1 MAAPLV
7 ETKLHV
13 PRRRRGLVERPRLTG
28 RLSRAWESA
37 LTLVSAP
44 AGFGK
49 TTLLADGLGDTI
61 TAGRSVAWLSLDPRD
76 NDPARFWTYLL
87 AALDRA
93 VPGAGADARAMLATT
108 RPTTEAVLSTLLN
121 SLDGVPGDLAVV
133 LDDYHLV
140 ESADVHE
147 GVAFLLE
154 HLPRQVHVVIAGRAD
169 PPLPLARLRAR
180 GELLEVRAADLRF
193 TADEAAAY
201 LTGTMGLPLTS
212 HDVAALAGR
221 TEGWIAALQLA
232 ALSMEG
238 RDDVGGFIAGFAG
251 DDRYIVDYLVEEV
264 LQRQPEDLRTFLLR
278 TSVLTGLTGPLCEAV
293 TGQAGGRTTL
303 ETLDRG
309 NLFVVPLDDRR
320 QWYRYHHLFGDVL
333 RARLLD
339 EQPEH
344 VPHLHRRASE
354 WYAQHGDLPE
364 AIRHAMA
371 AGDHGRA
378 ADLIELAMPGT
389 RQMRQEATLRA
400 WLEALPDDVLR
411 CRPALT
417 VGYAG
422 VLLVHG
428 ELDGVE
434 DLLREAE
441 RRLDVGEP
449 ASDQQGPD
457 RRGPDQHGPDQHGS
471 DRRGPDQQGPDQHGP
486 DQRGPDPEGLDAL
499 RSSIALYRAAQARL
513 RGDVPGTVLHA
524 QEALRLVAEDDHLG
538 RGAAAGLLGLAHW
551 TSGDLDAGHRWWS
564 ASLADLG
571 RAGHLSDLAGCALAL
586 GDIRVAQGRLHD
598 AERTYRQVLHTLS
611 PPSGPPLRGAAD
623 MHVGLADVLRER
635 GDLAAAH
642 EHLRRAAELGEHAGL
657 PQNRHRRRMVL
668 ARVRQ
673 AEGDLDGAL
682 ALVDEAQGVYVA
694 DMFPDVRPAT
704 AVRARL
710 LTAQGRWAEALT
722 WAQER
727 GLSADDDLS
736 YLRELEH
743 VSLARVLLA
752 RYADQGDDRH
762 LSAATGLLGRL
773 LDAADAG
780 GRTGSALEVLVLQS
794 LAHQAGGDLSPALTS
809 LHRAL
814 ALAAPEGH
822 VRAFLDEGAPMTT
835 LLRTAARK
843 GVARD
848 EVRRLLAAT
857 TAPPSRPPVGPGP
870 VDPLSDRELDVLR
883 LLATDL
889 SGPEIARALVVTL
902 HTVRSHTKSIFAK
915 LGVNSRRAAVRRA
928 EELDLLG
935 RSRDR

>member
-1 MAAPLV
+1 MAAPLL

-13 PRRRRGLVERPRLTG
+13 PRRRRSLVVRPRLTG
-28 RLSRAWESA
+28 RLSHVWESA

-49 TTLLADGLGDTI
+49 TTLLAEWLADAVTVD
-61 TAGRSVAWLSLDPRD
+61 RSVAWLSLDPRD
-76 NDPARFWTYLL
+76 NDPARFWAYLL

-93 VPGAGADARAMLATT
+93 VPGIGADARAVLESPQPA
-108 RPTTEAVLSTLLN
+108 TEAVLATLLN
-121 SLDGVPGDLAVV
+121 SLDDVPGDLAVV

-140 ESADVHE
+140 ETHDVHE

-154 HLPRQVHVVIAGRAD
+154 HLPRQVHVVVTGRAD

-201 LTGTMGLPLTS
+201 LTGAMGLSLTS
-212 HDVAALAGR
+212 GDVDALEGR

-232 ALSMEG
+232 ALSMQG

-264 LQRQPEDLRTFLLR
+264 LQRQSEDVRTFLLR
-278 TSVLTGLTGPLCEAV
+278 TSVLAGLTGPLCEAV
-293 TGQAGGRTTL
+293 TGQAGGRATL

-344 VPHLHRRASE
+344 VPHLHRRASD
-354 WYAQHGDLPE
+354 WYAQHGDIPE
-364 AIRHAMA
+364 AIRHAT
-371 AGDHGRA
+371 AGQDHERA
-378 ADLIELAMPGT
+378 ADLVELAMPGT

-400 WLEALPDDVLR
+400 WLEGLPDDVLR
-411 CRPALT
+411 RRPALT

-441 RRLDVGEP
+441 RRLDVV
-449 ASDQQGPD
+449 
-457 RRGPDQHGPDQHGS
+457 HGS
-471 DRRGPDQQGPDQHGP
+471 DRHGS
-486 DQRGPDPEGLDAL
+486 DPL

-513 RGDVPGTVLHA
+513 RGDVPGTVVHA
-524 QEALRLVAEDDHLG
+524 QETLRLVAQDDHLG
-538 RGAAAGLLGLAHW
+538 RGAAEGLLGLAHW
-551 TSGDLDAGHRWWS
+551 TSGDLDAGHRWWA
-564 ASLADLG
+564 ASLVDLE

-598 AERTYRQVLHTLS
+598 AEHTYQHVLRALT

-642 EHLRRAAELGEHAGL
+642 EHLRRSAELGEHAGL
-657 PQNRHRRRMVL
+657 PQNRYRRRMVL

-682 ALVDEAQGVYVA
+682 ALADEAQGVYVA
-694 DMFPDVRPAT
+694 DMFPDVRPVA
-704 AVRARL
+704 AARARL
-710 LTAQGRWAEALT
+710 LTAQGRWAEALA

-727 GLSADDDLS
+727 DLSADDDPS
-736 YLRELEH
+736 YLREFEH
-743 VSLARVLLA
+743 LSLARVLLA
-752 RYADQGDDRH
+752 RHAAEGGDRH
-762 LSAATGLLGRL
+762 LRAATGLLGRL
-773 LDAADAG
+773 LDAAEGG

-794 LAHQAGGDLSPALTS
+794 LAHQAGGDLPAALS
-809 LHRAL
+809 ALHRAL
-814 ALAAPEGH
+814 ALAEPEGH
-822 VRAFLDEGAPMTT
+822 VRTFLDEGAPLTT
-835 LLRTAARK
+835 LLRAAAQK

-848 EVRRLLAAT
+848 QARRRLTAAT
-857 TAPPSRPPVGPGP
+857 GTQARSGRGA

-889 SGPEIARALVVTL
+889 SGPEIARALVVSL

>member
-1 MAAPLV
+1 MAAPLL

-28 RLSRAWESA
+28 RLSRVWESA

-49 TTLLADGLGDTI
+49 TTLLAEWLTDVVIAD
-61 TAGRSVAWLSLDPRD
+61 RSVAWLALDPRD
-76 NDPARFWTYLL
+76 NDPARFWAYLL

-93 VPGAGADARAMLATT
+93 VPGIGADARAVLESPQPA
-108 RPTTEAVLSTLLN
+108 TEAVLGTLLN
-121 SLDGVPGDLAVV
+121 SLDDVPGDLAVV
-133 LDDYHLV
+133 LDDFHLV
-140 ESADVHE
+140 EARDVHE

-154 HLPRQVHVVIAGRAD
+154 HLPRQVHVVITGRAD

-201 LTGTMGLPLTS
+201 LTGAMGLSLTS
-212 HDVAALAGR
+212 GDVDALEGR

-232 ALSMEG
+232 ALSMQG

-264 LQRQPEDLRTFLLR
+264 LQRQSEDVRTFLLR

-293 TGQAGGRTTL
+293 TGQAGGRATL
-303 ETLDRG
+303 EALDRG

-344 VPHLHRRASE
+344 VPALHRRASD

-364 AIRHAMA
+364 AIRHATA
-371 AGDHGRA
+371 AQDHERA

-411 CRPALT
+411 RRPALT

-441 RRLDVGEP
+441 GRLDVVDGS
-449 ASDQQGPD
+449 AQQVSDP
-457 RRGPDQHGPDQHGS
+457 
-471 DRRGPDQQGPDQHGP
+471 
-486 DQRGPDPEGLDAL
+486 L

-513 RGDVPGTVLHA
+513 RGDVPGTVVHA
-524 QEALRLVAEDDHLG
+524 QETLRLVAEDDHLG

-564 ASLADLG
+564 VSLVDLE

-598 AERTYRQVLHTLS
+598 AERTYQHVLRALT

-642 EHLRRAAELGEHAGL
+642 EHLRRSAELGEHAGL
-657 PQNRHRRRMVL
+657 PQNRFRRRMVL

-694 DMFPDVRPAT
+694 DMFPDVHPA
-704 AVRARL
+704 AAARARL

-722 WAQER
+722 WAQDR

-736 YLRELEH
+736 YLREFEH
-743 VSLARVLLA
+743 LCLARVLLA
-752 RYADQGDDRH
+752 RHAAEGDDRH
-762 LSAATGLLGRL
+762 LRAATGLLGRL
-773 LDAADAG
+773 LDAAEAG

-794 LAHQAGGDLSPALTS
+794 LAHQAGGDLPAALS
-809 LHRAL
+809 ALHRAL
-814 ALAAPEGH
+814 ALAEPEGH
-822 VRAFLDEGAPMTT
+822 VRTFLDEGAPLTT
-835 LLRTAARK
+835 LLRAAAQK

-848 EVRRLLAAT
+848 RARRLLTVAT
-857 TAPPSRPPVGPGP
+857 GTPARLGRGTVE
-870 VDPLSDRELDVLR
+870 PLSDRELDVLR

-889 SGPEIARALVVTL
+889 SGPEIARALVVSL

>member
-1 MAAPLV
+1 MAAPVL

-13 PRRRRGLVERPRLTG
+13 PRRRRSLVERPRLTG
-28 RLSRAWESA
+28 RLSHVWESA

-49 TTLLADGLGDTI
+49 TTLLAEWLGGTAV
-61 TAGRSVAWLSLDPRD
+61 AGRSVAWLSLDPRD
-76 NDPARFWTYLL
+76 NDPARFWAYLL
-87 AALDRA
+87 EALDRA
-93 VPGAGADARAMLATT
+93 VPGIGADARAVLESAQ
-108 RPTTEAVLSTLLN
+108 PSTEAVLSTLLN
-121 SLDGVPGDLAVV
+121 SLDDVRGDLALV

-140 ESADVHE
+140 ETRDVHE

-154 HLPRQVHVVIAGRAD
+154 HLPRQVHVVITGRAD

-201 LTGTMGLPLTS
+201 LTEAMGLSLTAG
-212 HDVAALAGR
+212 DVGALEGR

-232 ALSMEG
+232 ALSMQG

-264 LQRQPEDLRTFLLR
+264 LQRQSEDVRTFLLR

-293 TGQAGGRTTL
+293 TGQAGGRATL
-303 ETLDRG
+303 EALDRG

-344 VPHLHRRASE
+344 VPHLHRRASD
-354 WYAQHGDLPE
+354 WHAQHGDLPE
-364 AIRHAMA
+364 AIRHATA
-371 AGDHGRA
+371 AQDHERA

-411 CRPALT
+411 RRPTLT

-441 RRLDVGEP
+441 RRLDVLE
-449 ASDQQGPD
+449 QQGP
-457 RRGPDQHGPDQHGS
+457 GQQVSDQHGS
-471 DRRGPDQQGPDQHGP
+471 DP
-486 DQRGPDPEGLDAL
+486 LL
-499 RSSIALYRAAQARL
+499 SSIALYRAAQARL
-513 RGDVPGTVLHA
+513 RGDVPGTVVHA
-524 QEALRLVAEDDHLG
+524 QETLRLVAPDDHLG
-538 RGAAAGLLGLAHW
+538 RGAAEGLLGLAHW
-551 TSGDLDAGHRWWS
+551 TSGDLDAGHRWWA
-564 ASLADLG
+564 ASLVDLE
-571 RAGHLSDLAGCALAL
+571 RAGHLSDLSGCALAL

-598 AERTYRQVLHTLS
+598 AEHTYQHVLRALT

-635 GDLAAAH
+635 GDLPAAH
-642 EHLRRAAELGEHAGL
+642 EHLRRSAELGEHAGL
-657 PQNRHRRRMVL
+657 PQNRYRRRMVL

-682 ALVDEAQGVYVA
+682 ALADEAQGVYVA
-694 DMFPDVRPAT
+694 DMFPDVRPVA
-704 AVRARL
+704 AARARL
-710 LTAQGRWAEALT
+710 LTAQGRWAEALA

-727 GLSADDDLS
+727 DLSADGDLS
-736 YLRELEH
+736 YLREFEH
-743 VSLARVLLA
+743 LSLARVLLA
-752 RYADQGDDRH
+752 RHAAEGDDRH
-762 LSAATGLLGRL
+762 LRAATGLLGRL

-780 GRTGSALEVLVLQS
+780 GRTGSVLDVLVLQS
-794 LAHQAGGDLSPALTS
+794 LAHQAGGDLPAALS
-809 LHRAL
+809 ALQRAL
-814 ALAAPEGH
+814 ALAEPEGH
-822 VRAFLDEGAPMTT
+822 ARTFLDEGAALTT
-835 LLRTAARK
+835 LLRAAAQQ

-848 EVRRLLAAT
+848 QARRLLAVASGT
-857 TAPPSRPPVGPGP
+857 PAKPAVGHGA

-889 SGPEIARALVVTL
+889 SGPEIARTLVVSL

-928 EELDLLG
+928 GELDLLG

>member
-1 MAAPLV
+1 MAAPLL

-13 PRRRRGLVERPRLTG
+13 PRRRRSLVERPRLTG
-28 RLSRAWESA
+28 RLSRVWESA

-49 TTLLADGLGDTI
+49 TTLLAEWLADAV
-61 TAGRSVAWLSLDPRD
+61 TADRSVAWLSLDPRD
-76 NDPARFWTYLL
+76 NDPARFWAYLL

-93 VPGAGADARAMLATT
+93 LPGIGADARAVLESSQPA
-108 RPTTEAVLSTLLN
+108 TEAVLATLLN
-121 SLDGVPGDLAVV
+121 SLDDVAGDLAVV

-140 ESADVHE
+140 DTTDVHE
-147 GVAFLLE
+147 GVTFLLD
-154 HLPRQVHVVIAGRAD
+154 HLPRQVHVVITGRAD

-193 TADEAAAY
+193 TADEADAY
-201 LTGTMGLPLTS
+201 LTGAMGLSLTAA
-212 HDVAALAGR
+212 DVGALEGR

-232 ALSMEG
+232 ALSMQG

-251 DDRYIVDYLVEEV
+251 DDRYVIDYLVEEV
-264 LQRQPEDLRTFLLR
+264 LQRQSEDLRTFLLR
-278 TSVLTGLTGPLCEAV
+278 TSLLTGLTGPLCEAV
-293 TGQAGGRTTL
+293 TGQAGGRATL
-303 ETLDRG
+303 ETLERG
-309 NLFVVPLDDRR
+309 NVFVVPLDDRR
-320 QWYRYHHLFGDVL
+320 EWYRYHHLFGDVL

-339 EQPEH
+339 ERPED
-344 VPHLHRRASE
+344 VPDLHRRASD
-354 WYAQHGDLPE
+354 WYAGHGDLPE
-364 AIRHAMA
+364 AIRHATA
-371 AGDHGRA
+371 AQDHERA
-378 ADLIELAMPGT
+378 ADLVELAMPGT

-411 CRPALT
+411 RRPAVA

-441 RRLDVGEP
+441 RRLDVVDG
-449 ASDQQGPD
+449 ADQQVSDPL
-457 RRGPDQHGPDQHGS
+457 RG
-471 DRRGPDQQGPDQHGP
+471 
-486 DQRGPDPEGLDAL
+486 L
-499 RSSIALYRAAQARL
+499 IALYRAAQARL
-513 RGDVPGTVLHA
+513 RGDVPGTVEHA
-524 QEALRLVAEDDHLG
+524 QETLRLVAPDDHLG
-538 RGAAAGLLGLAHW
+538 RGAAEGLLGLAHW

-564 ASLADLG
+564 ASLADLE

-586 GDIRVAQGRLHD
+586 GDIRVAQGRLSE
-598 AERTYRQVLHTLS
+598 AERTYHRVLSALT
-611 PPSGPPLRGAAD
+611 PPSGPSSSGSPLRGAAD

-642 EHLRRAAELGEHAGL
+642 EHLRRSAELGEHAGL
-657 PQNRHRRRMVL
+657 PQNRHRRRVVL

-673 AEGDLDGAL
+673 AEGDLGGAL
-682 ALVDEAQGVYVA
+682 AMVEEAQGVYVA
-694 DMFPDVRPAT
+694 DMFPDVRPVP
-704 AVRARL
+704 AVRARI
-710 LTAQGRWAEALT
+710 LTAQGRWSEALA

-727 GLSADDDLS
+727 DLSADDDVT
-736 YLRELEH
+736 YLREFEH
-743 VSLARVLLA
+743 LSLARILLA
-752 RYADQGDDRH
+752 RHAAEGDDRD
-762 LSAATGLLGRL
+762 LRAAAGLLERL
-773 LDAADAG
+773 LDAAEAG
-780 GRTGSALEVLVLQS
+780 GRTGSVLEVLVLRS
-794 LAHQAGGDLSPALTS
+794 LAHQAGGDLPAALST

-814 ALAAPEGH
+814 ALAEPEGH
-822 VRAFLDEGAPMTT
+822 VRTFLDEGAGLTT
-835 LLRTAARK
+835 LLRAAAQQ

-848 EVRRLLAAT
+848 QARRLLAVAT
-857 TAPPSRPPVGPGP
+857 GTPARPAVGHRGA
-870 VDPLSDRELDVLR
+870 DPLSDRELDVLR

-889 SGPEIARALVVTL
+889 SGPEIARTLVVSL

>member
-1 MAAPLV
+1 MAAPLL

-13 PRRRRGLVERPRLTG
+13 PRRRRSLVVRPRLTG
-28 RLSRAWESA
+28 RLSHVWESA

-49 TTLLADGLGDTI
+49 TTLLAEWLADAVTVD
-61 TAGRSVAWLSLDPRD
+61 RSVAWLSLDPRD
-76 NDPARFWTYLL
+76 NDPARFWAYLL

-93 VPGAGADARAMLATT
+93 VPGIGADARAVLESPQPA
-108 RPTTEAVLSTLLN
+108 TEAVLATLLN
-121 SLDGVPGDLAVV
+121 SLDDVPGDLAVV

-140 ESADVHE
+140 ETHDVHE

-154 HLPRQVHVVIAGRAD
+154 HLPRQVHVVVTGRAD

-201 LTGTMGLPLTS
+201 LTGAMGLSLTS
-212 HDVAALAGR
+212 GDVDALEGR

-232 ALSMEG
+232 ALSMQG

-264 LQRQPEDLRTFLLR
+264 LQRQSEDVRTFLLR
-278 TSVLTGLTGPLCEAV
+278 TSVLAGLTGPLCEAV
-293 TGQAGGRTTL
+293 TGQAGGRATL

-339 EQPEH
+339 EQLEH
-344 VPHLHRRASE
+344 VPHLHRRASD

-364 AIRHAMA
+364 AIRHAT
-371 AGDHGRA
+371 AGQDHERA
-378 ADLIELAMPGT
+378 ADLVELAMPGT

-400 WLEALPDDVLR
+400 WLEGLPDDVLR
-411 CRPALT
+411 RRPALT

-441 RRLDVGEP
+441 RRLDVVEP
-449 ASDQQGPD
+449 QGPDGQGPD
-457 RRGPDQHGPDQHGS
+457 RQGPDRHGS
-471 DRRGPDQQGPDQHGP
+471 DP
-486 DQRGPDPEGLDAL
+486 L

-513 RGDVPGTVLHA
+513 RGDVPGTVVHA
-524 QEALRLVAEDDHLG
+524 QETLRLVAQDDHLG
-538 RGAAAGLLGLAHW
+538 RGAAEGLLGLAHW
-551 TSGDLDAGHRWWS
+551 TSGDLDAGHRWWA
-564 ASLADLG
+564 ASLVDLE

-598 AERTYRQVLHTLS
+598 AEHTYQHVLRALT

-642 EHLRRAAELGEHAGL
+642 EHLRRSAELGEHAGL
-657 PQNRHRRRMVL
+657 PQNRYRRRMVL

-682 ALVDEAQGVYVA
+682 ALADEAQGVYVA
-694 DMFPDVRPAT
+694 DMFPDVRPVA
-704 AVRARL
+704 AARARL
-710 LTAQGRWAEALT
+710 LTAQGRWAEALA

-727 GLSADDDLS
+727 DLSADDDLS
-736 YLRELEH
+736 YLREFEH
-743 VSLARVLLA
+743 LSLARVLLA
-752 RYADQGDDRH
+752 RHAAEGGDRH
-762 LSAATGLLGRL
+762 LRAATGLLGRL
-773 LDAADAG
+773 LDAAEGG
-780 GRTGSALEVLVLQS
+780 GRTGSALEVLVLRS
-794 LAHQAGGDLSPALTS
+794 LAHQAGGDLPAALS
-809 LHRAL
+809 ALHRAL
-814 ALAAPEGH
+814 ALAEPEGH
-822 VRAFLDEGAPMTT
+822 VRTFLDEGAPLTT
-835 LLRTAARK
+835 LLRAAAQK

-848 EVRRLLAAT
+848 QARRLLTVAT
-857 TAPPSRPPVGPGP
+857 GTQARSGRGT

-889 SGPEIARALVVTL
+889 SGPEIARALVVSL